1 MKRESD
7 SRNGEQSELQGRPTV
22 PTESARSEKQNSK
35 RRHGRSKNGGRGGH
49 RRWRDVS
56 IRWKMFFLLTLF
68 IAFALIVVWLFQIR
82 LVGYYYQNVRESELI
97 RLADFI
103 EGVIDDPES
112 DSKVYSYAVDA
123 NVCVRIMQM
132 VDSSGDHQIMAYER
146 KSVDVSEDCVLH
158 HITNQYL
165 SHLYNCAMKDGDYID
180 RMTRQQLHDAGY
192 FHPRFSLSD
201 DDTSLEGAEGARVSM
216 IYIRMIKNAEGE
228 QFAVMLN
235 TEITPMGSVVSMM
248 TTQFVRVVEA
258 LLLGA
263 LVLAIVVSRLISAP
277 IERMNESAKQLAAG
291 HYDVHFSGDG
301 FRETRE
307 LAETLNYAAEELS
320 KTDRLQ
326 KELIANISH
335 DLRTPLT
342 MITGYSEVMRDIP
355 GENTPENVQVIIDE
369 ANRLNEL
376 VSSLLDLS
384 KMQAGASKPDIAR
397 FDLTD
402 TVRAAMHRYA
412 KLTEHYGY
420 RIEFYSNGSAIVEAD
435 RGMILQVLYNL
446 LNNAINYI
454 GEDKRVIVTQTV
466 HEGRVRISVADHGEG
481 IDPEHLPLIW
491 DRYYKEDKV
500 HRRATVGTGIGLSIV
515 RNVLEAHRAGY
526 GVDSTPGEGS
536 CFWFELEVAPD
547 DNGDVSDVKSHTEQ
561 DAVNVPASEDQVQNS
576 ADAEVARGDS
586 SEKTFGGQ
594 DFADN

>member
-7 SRNGEQSELQGRPTV
+7 SHSDSRCGEQSEAQDKRAL
-22 PTESARSEKQNSK
+22 SEKREKQEKPGKQERRK
-35 RRHGRSKNGGRGGH
+35 RRDSGKHGGHSGRGGR
-49 RRWRDVS
+49 RRWRNVS

-68 IAFALIVVWLFQIR
+68 IMFTLIVVWLFQVK
-82 LVGYYYQNVRESELI
+82 LAGVFYQNVRERELI
-97 RLADFI
+97 RLADVI
-103 EGVIDDPES
+103 EGVVDDPDS

-123 NVCVRIMQM
+123 NVCVRIMRI
-132 VDSSGDHQIMAYER
+132 DSSGDRIMAYER
-146 KSVDVSEDCVLH
+146 LSVDVAEDCVLH
-158 HITNQYL
+158 HITNKYL
-165 SHLYNCAMKDGDYID
+165 SHLYYCAMADGDYTD
-180 RMTRQQLHDAGY
+180 RMTRQQLYDAGY
-192 FHPRFSLSD
+192 FYSRFSLSD
-201 DDTSLEGAEGARVSM
+201 GDNRPEGTEGARESM
-216 IYIRMIKNAEGE
+216 IYVRMMENAEGE
-228 QFAVMLN
+228 RFAVMLN
-235 TEITPMGSVVSMM
+235 TEMTPMGSVVSMM
-248 TTQFVRVVEA
+248 TTQYVWVVEA

-263 LVLAIVVSRLISAP
+263 LLLAVVLSRLISAP

-291 HYDVHFSGDG
+291 YYDVHFSGDG

-369 ANRLNEL
+369 ANRLSEL

-384 KMQAGASKPDIAR
+384 KLQAGASKPDIAR
-397 FDLTD
+397 FDLTE

-420 RIEFYSNGSAIVEAD
+420 RIEFYSNGSAMVEAD

-446 LNNAINYI
+446 INNAINYI

-466 HEGRVRISVADHGEG
+466 HDGLVRISVADHGEG

-491 DRYYKEDKV
+491 ERYYKEDKV

-515 RNVLEAHRAGY
+515 RNVLEAHGAGY

-536 CFWFELEVAPD
+536 CFWFELKVAPHDSGGDMNDAAD
-547 DNGDVSDVKSHTEQ
+547 DADNTENGTE
-561 DAVNVPASEDQVQNS
+561 NNTGYGGGSENPSGGKDS
-576 ADAEVARGDS
+576 ADS
-586 SEKTFGGQ
+586 
-594 DFADN
+594 